1 MKDSRSD
8 LRKDSHNL
16 EQILG
21 CIVVF
26 WGLTPAVDEVFLE
39 IPRLACS
46 DTFSVALMF
55 AFELP
60 EELLDMPGA
69 PPSMPLW
76 LLGGALL

>member
-1 MKDSRSD
+1 M
-8 LRKDSHNL
+8 
-16 EQILG
+16 
-21 CIVVF
+21 
-26 WGLTPAVDEVFLE
+26 DEVFLE

-69 PPSMPLW
+69 PSMPLW